1 MSFLYK
7 LCCGWC
13 GSEEN
18 DDVQPLIIPEP
29 NLPIV
34 YPLPNPGGLSHPSVS
49 DSDHNTP
56 PVHPPPKSREQVEQE
71 MLEKILDRTQ
81 QRIIDVSNY
90 NDYYN
95 PDVDVAERSQKYQ
108 SLIAKHDDGKCE
120 ALPVCLLLE
129 NVGMDLPDVMQRI
142 PLDDEDINILRQW
155 NKGCLA
161 ACRIGLQIEK
171 RDDIVVHMNTDDN

>member
-18 DDVQPLIIPEP
+18 DDIQPLIIPEP
-29 NLPIV
+29 NPPPII
-34 YPLPNPGGLSHPSVS
+34 PQPNPVYIPQQESNGS
-49 DSDHNTP
+49 TP

-71 MLEKILDRTQ
+71 LLDKILDRTQ
-81 QRIIDVSNY
+81 QKIIDCNNY
-90 NDYYN
+90 NEYYN
-95 PDVDVAERSQKYQ
+95 PEVDIAERSQKYQ
-108 SLIAKHDDGKCE
+108 SMIAKHDDGRCE

-129 NVGMDLPDVMQRI
+129 NVGMDLPDVMQRT